1 MMGDGDGS
9 FRQAGIRLLPPGPA
23 GGSGGTGTD
32 TAPPASSTENQP
44 GTGSPSSATG
54 IAVPPVESS
63 MPPIALSLPRPQQA
77 SGIIGAGASMGL
89 TTLPLDNLVRPSNPG
104 GGGVGGIGGI
114 GLGSGGTGGGTG
126 GGDGA
131 GGGGGTSFL
140 GVKGVGKKFVYVI
153 DRSFSMANDHALQAA
168 KIELLSSLQRLDE
181 TQQFQIIFYNNEY
194 VVLNAR
200 GGRFQFFR
208 GTDAQRL
215 LVTEQMREITPAA
228 GTRHLPALLEA
239 LNFKPDVIF
248 LLTDGAAESAL
259 AKKDLEQI
267 RLLNRQGTSIHCI
280 EFGRGEKSNLEGN
293 GNFLRVLAKENR
305 GEYVYRNLKTGF

>member
-1 MMGDGDGS
+1 M
-9 FRQAGIRLLPPGPA
+9 
-23 GGSGGTGTD
+23 SG
-32 TAPPASSTENQP
+32 
-44 GTGSPSSATG
+44 
-54 IAVPPVESS
+54 
-63 MPPIALSLPRPQQA
+63 M
-77 SGIIGAGASMGL
+77 
-89 TTLPLDNLVRPSNPG
+89 
-104 GGGVGGIGGI
+104 
-114 GLGSGGTGGGTG
+114 GLGSRGTGGGTG
-126 GGDGA
+126 GGDGT

-168 KIELLSSLQRLDE
+168 KIELLSSLQRLNE
-181 TQQFQIIFYNNEY
+181 TQQFQVIFYNNEY

-259 AKKDLEQI
+259 AMKDLEQI
-267 RLLNRQGTSIHCI
+267 RLLNRQGASIHCI
-280 EFGRGEKSNLEGN
+280 EFGRGEKSNLAGE
-293 GNFLRVLAKENR
+293 GNFLKVLAKENR
-305 GEYVYRNLKTGF
+305 GEYLYRNLKAGF